1 MPLKTLFAVPIAIIL
16 LVTLS
21 LAGMAL
27 NEGWSGRMQGKD
39 AVEAVEQLLL
49 LQNLQSDLRAERVA
63 SSSALGTAWP
73 TPELVRQRLAE
84 TRRNTDRDIAAI
96 AGQPTATVAYDANGD
111 PPLAYLSAVR
121 TRLAAARAWIDGLQE
136 SSPPLRGFARL
147 NEAMPRLL
155 AVSEALYEPANR
167 ARLVVTAADPAL
179 SGLVIEDR
187 LTTLLRDQLGLIAAV
202 LRPRANAG
210 ERPDAAELGRVRGFL
225 ARAPRNR
232 FARRWPVWQRS
243 MFRGCCARSMRR
255 PRTPPHRCCP
265 NRSWSP
271 GPNRSTRCA
280 TRLSIR
286 YWNGLPRGGTP
297 GTDGSISS

>member
-1 MPLKTLFAVPIAIIL
+1 MTLKTLFAIPIAIVL

-27 NEGWSGRMQGKD
+27 SEGWSGRARSKD

-84 TRRNTDRDIAAI
+84 TRRNADRAIAAI
-96 AGQPTATVAYDANGD
+96 ADQPTATIAYDANGD
-111 PPLAYLSAVR
+111 PPLAYLPIVR
-121 TRLAAARAWIDGLQE
+121 TRLASARAWIDGLMD
-136 SSPPLRGFARL
+136 SSPPVRGFARL

-155 AVSEALYEPANR
+155 AVSEALYEPSTQ

-210 ERPDAAELGRVRGFL
+210 ERPDPAELGGCAGSSRG
-225 ARAPRNR
+225 
-232 FARRWPVWQRS
+232 
-243 MFRGCCARSMRR
+243 
-255 PRTPPHRCCP
+255 PP
-265 NRSWSP
+265 
-271 GPNRSTRCA
+271 G
-280 TRLSIR
+280 
-286 YWNGLPRGGTP
+286 
-297 GTDGSISS
+297 